1 MSIITFEG
9 GLAKSDL
16 LSKEAET
23 AVCIENGRINNP
35 PAGETVESIIQKL
48 EEQIN
53 LVVSNPHTILSW
65 KKFKE
70 NDSLGVQV
78 MIYSQTPKGLLS
90 LYRIFKWSSNIPE
103 RIEKIKETCQKLEL
117 FSWRPGLKS

>member
-16 LSKEAET
+16 LSKKGET
-23 AVCIENGRINNP
+23 AIYIEDGRINNP
-35 PAGETVESIIQKL
+35 TAGETIESTIQTL

-53 LVVSNPHTILSW
+53 LIASNPHTILSW

-70 NDSLGVQV
+70 DDSLGVQV
-78 MIYSQTPKGLLS
+78 TIYSRTPKGLLS